1 MSLLLR
7 CILSVLLAKS
17 SDGAKKHAP
26 FEAPIKKKKGH
37 GNQDLNVSFAARP
50 DHIHMRCKL
59 HGRLFFICRFTYV
72 GKGHSFRVLRQ
83 QTDIIILAAN
93 FVCVCAKSSDLF
105 DREVDFVCW
114 PAGWTDM
121 AA

>member
-1 MSLLLR
+1 MS
-7 CILSVLLAKS
+7 LAKS

-72 GKGHSFRVLRQ
+72 RKGHSFRQ